1 MMKYIVVLMVKL
13 ELSIMKKFSY
23 KLNMK
28 MIIII
33 TSVLVNLSNMK
44 LMQEFL
50 TV

>member
-13 ELSIMKKFSY
+13 ELSIMRKFSY
-23 KLNMK
+23 KSKMK
-28 MIIII
+28 LILRI